1 MDKAQK
7 HRDSECYAAIARTR
21 LYSTSHLLFVT
32 RVTLFILDITEKYD
46 HNPEE
51 IWSTSILNLYMY
63 V

>member
-51 IWSTSILNLYMY
+51 I
-63 V
+63 